1 MKEMLRNPMFYYVM
15 VPLCVA
21 FWPVS
26 VWTQYLPEAE
36 DSVSLWAER
45 KVEAETLML
54 DILRRDPQRLEQN
67 QEKGGQVEFS
77 YAAAVDRVARLC
89 GIRTQQYEVTTR
101 ARIGGG
107 DRPETQAASIGLS
120 DVGIEQSAN
129 FLWKIQLQWP
139 GLECTG
145 IKLTHKKGQKDVWD
159 VDVEF
164 KYEY

>member
-1 MKEMLRNPMFYYVM
+1 MNAMFRNPIFYYVM

-21 FWPVS
+21 FWPLS

-36 DSVSLWAER
+36 NDVDRWAKR
-45 KVEAETLML
+45 KVEAESLML
-54 DILRRDPQRLEQN
+54 DILRRDPQRLEQG
-67 QEKGGQVEFS
+67 QEPGAPSEFS

-101 ARIGGG
+101 ARVGGG
-107 DRPETQAASIGLS
+107 NKPETQAASIGLS
-120 DVGIEQSAN
+120 DVGVEQSAN

-145 IKLTHKKGQKDVWD
+145 TKFTHKKGQKDVWD
-159 VDVEF
+159 VDIEF